1 MTQSLPQTRTELLAL
16 HAEARK
22 RRDAAPLG
30 GNDFRAACEEISA
43 IEVQVARIEVAQA
56 AAQAADRHAGA

>member
-1 MTQSLPQTRTELLAL
+1 MTQSLPQSRPELLAL

-30 GNDFRAACEEISA
+30 GSDYRAACEEISA
-43 IEVQVARIEVAQA
+43 IEVQIARIEVAQA
-56 AAQAADRHAGA
+56 AAQQTSA